1 MKSNVIR
8 RMGLGFQGLPGWVP
22 RCSAVPVENT
32 PPGIQSRNPFH
43 MNPHIHTRRTALRRW
58 VALGLT
64 LGVGPLFSACS
75 DAPPDAD
82 TLRVSLEE
90 GRQLFESKQVLM
102 FDIREPKEHATG
114 VASGAVLLPMS
125 QLNQRLGEIPK
136 DPAQPV
142 LLICNTQNRSGKVAQ
157 SRPTCATCTAA

>member
-1 MKSNVIR
+1 MKPFSPSSSSR
-8 RMGLGFQGLPGWVP
+8 RFVSRLITTSLLCCASVLALSG
-22 RCSAVPVENT
+22 CSESPA
-32 PPGIQSRNPFH
+32 
-43 MNPHIHTRRTALRRW
+43 
-58 VALGLT
+58 
-64 LGVGPLFSACS
+64 
-75 DAPPDAD
+75 DAD
-82 TLRVSLEE
+82 PLRVSLEE

-125 QLNQRLGEIPK
+125 QLNQRLSEIPK

-157 SRPTCATCTAA
+157 SMKEAGWTNVRYVHGGMSTWAKNGWPMVKPAQ

>member
-1 MKSNVIR
+1 MGIHIHPR
-8 RMGLGFQGLPGWVP
+8 RM
-22 RCSAVPVENT
+22 
-32 PPGIQSRNPFH
+32 
-43 MNPHIHTRRTALRRW
+43 ALRQW
-58 VALGLT
+58 AALGLAFSAAA
-64 LGVGPLFSACS
+64 LFSACS
-75 DAPPDAD
+75 DAQPDTDA
-82 TLRVSLEE
+82 LRVSLDE

-125 QLNQRLGEIPK
+125 QLNQRLQEIPK

-157 SRPTCATCTAA
+157 SMKEAGWTNVRYVHGGMSGWAKNGWPMVKPAQ

>member
-1 MKSNVIR
+1 M
-8 RMGLGFQGLPGWVP
+8 
-22 RCSAVPVENT
+22 PVEST
-32 PPGIQSRNPFH
+32 PPAFIPATPFH
-43 MNPHIHTRRTALRRW
+43 MNPHILTRRTALRRW
-58 VALGLT
+58 AAIGFA

-75 DAPPDAD
+75 DAPPDAN

-90 GRQLFESKQVLM
+90 GHQLFESKQVLM

-125 QLNQRLGEIPK
+125 QLNQRLSEIPK
-136 DPAQPV
+136 DPVQPV

-157 SRPTCATCTAA
+157 SMKEAGWTNVRYVHGGMSGWAKNGWPMVKPAQ

>member
-1 MKSNVIR
+1 
-8 RMGLGFQGLPGWVP
+8 
-22 RCSAVPVENT
+22 VPVENT
-32 PPGIQSRNPFH
+32 PPC
-43 MNPHIHTRRTALRRW
+43 IHTRNTPDMSIHIHPRRMALRQW
-58 VALGLT
+58 AALGLA
-64 LGVGPLFSACS
+64 LGAGTLFSACS
-75 DAPPDAD
+75 DAPPGAD
-82 TLRVSLEE
+82 PLRVGLEE

-125 QLNQRLGEIPK
+125 QLNQRLNEIPK

-157 SRPTCATCTAA
+157 SMKDAGWTNVRYVHGGMSTWAKNGWPMVKPAQ